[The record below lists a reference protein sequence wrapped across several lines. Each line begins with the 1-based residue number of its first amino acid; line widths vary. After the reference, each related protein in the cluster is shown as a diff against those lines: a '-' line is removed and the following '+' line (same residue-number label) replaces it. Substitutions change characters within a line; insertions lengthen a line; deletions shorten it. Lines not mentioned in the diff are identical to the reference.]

1 LLGGVGFNVNQNST
15 QPNNTYRAYVGLQF
29 QQPDYVGLHRLRSL
43 CNYHITYIVIRF
55 FVMSAIKMHRTKL
68 QQRLP
73 TNNKEIDPKMHLHNG
88 KRISEPKRKL
98 KDNNMQPSNR
108 VSVKRVRIDPPDND
122 EDIYVS
128 SHHTRY
134 PARDNF
140 ATSID
145 DSPDENS
152 YSGTVVC

>member
-1 LLGGVGFNVNQNST
+1 
-15 QPNNTYRAYVGLQF
+15 
-29 QQPDYVGLHRLRSL
+29 
-43 CNYHITYIVIRF
+43 
-55 FVMSAIKMHRTKL
+55 MHRTKR

-88 KRISEPKRKL
+88 KRISEPKRQL

-122 EDIYVS
+122 EDTYVS

-152 YSGTVVC
+152 YMNDGLEGDDRDEDLGEIVVKESASAPNSRLEEDFTSLSSQLSYEWNTDSTLEAAASEV